1 MKTAIIYH
9 RVDWDGYTSAAVALR
24 AFPDA
29 ELIGW
34 TYGDPTPCV
43 DSFDKVILVDLSLS
57 EDWMLQNASKLIW
70 CEHHKNTI
78 DRLMANPVL
87 AAVPG
92 IRRDGI
98 GACALAWEYFFPKEE
113 LVHHVRFV
121 ATADVMD
128 RTMCVDTPLEVALSY
143 GLYLDT
149 FGPGWSKETGDVSKH
164 LVREAQRLFD
174 YKECASGFSNGCTLE
189 KTRQAHE
196 TELFK
201 NKRITHID
209 NYEAVILQ
217 IDGRPNACI
226 LSHLLNNYADVFIC
240 VGDYLEDKE
249 KYKVSLRVPEK
260 SSFDAS
266 AFCRQYG
273 GNGHI
278 KAAGCLMSKEEID
291 ALL

>member
-29 ELIGW
+29 ELFGW
-34 TYGDPTPCV
+34 TYNDPEP
-43 DSFDKVILVDLSLS
+43 DMSSYDKVILVDLSLS

-70 CEHHKNTI
+70 CDHHKNTI

-87 AAVPG
+87 ASIPG
-92 IRRDGI
+92 LRVDGM
-98 GACALAWEYFFPKEE
+98 GACLLAWLHFFKDEYKPAHI
-113 LVHHVRFV
+113 LFV
-121 ATADVMD
+121 GTADVMD
-128 RTMCVDTPLEVALSY
+128 SSEVYAPIPAALTY

-149 FGPGWSKETGDVSKH
+149 FGKGYDETGDISKKH
-164 LVREAQRLFD
+164 VHEAERLLDDFEAFAG
-174 YKECASGFSNGCTLE
+174 YAEGRYLE
-189 KTRQAHE
+189 VKRAAHE
-196 TELFK
+196 EELFK
-201 NKRITHID
+201 SAQETTINGFK
-209 NYEAVILQ
+209 ACVIHV
-217 IDGRPNACI
+217 DGRPNACI
-226 LSHLLNNYADVFIC
+226 QSHLLNHTHDVFVCIADETE
-240 VGDYLEDKE
+240 G
-249 KYKVSLRVPEK
+249 KYKISVRVPEN

-278 KAAGCLMSKEEID
+278 KAAGCLMTQEEID